1 MVNKHMKQHT
11 TSLIIGE
18 MQIQI
23 TVNTTSHSLGW
34 LLPKIIITYSNWNP
48 HALLVVMENGAATME
63 TAF

>member
-1 MVNKHMKQHT
+1 MK
-11 TSLIIGE
+11 
-18 MQIQI
+18 IQL

-48 HALLVVMENGAATME
+48 HALLVGMENGAATME

>member
-23 TVNTTSHSLGW
+23 TVNTTLHSLGW
-34 LLPKIIITYSNWNP
+34 LLPKIVITYSNWNS
-48 HALLVVMENGAATME
+48 HALLVGMENGAAIM
-63 TAF
+63 